1 MIRKILEHK
10 AYLFIGTLL
19 TAGVVVGITYNGI
32 VASSQNNQ
40 NVPVS
45 RFESNAQQAQD
56 FEDIK
61 NTIAGMENKI
71 EELETKV
78 ATLEDENSS
87 KTDTI
92 EGLQS
97 KVNSLERKVK
107 TKDTQISNLKEQV
120 KSVEKNSDTAK
131 IKDVEDELER
141 TKQTIEARN
150 KRISEIQTRLAEIAK
165 IPHDYL
171 TAKEFLD
178 NTQEMLEKETNPQRI
193 KEYQESIKRFQK
205 AYEEGKKLSEEE
217 TALQQELKSLLCKEI

>member
-1 MIRKILEHK
+1 MIKKILEHK

-19 TAGVVVGITYNGI
+19 TAGVVVGITYNSI

-40 NVPVS
+40 NVSVS
-45 RFESNAQQAQD
+45 RFESNAQQTQD

-61 NTIAGMENKI
+61 NAIVGMQSKI

-120 KSVEKNSDTAK
+120 KSVEENSDTAK
-131 IKDVEDELER
+131 IKEVEDELQR
-141 TKQTIEARN
+141 TKQTIETRN
-150 KRISEIQTRLAEIAK
+150 KRISEIEPRRDELSKMPQDHLAIQETLNEIQQLLETEKNPFAIESLQQNLKLFQDRYEKAKKVDEEIAQ
-165 IPHDYL
+165 L
-171 TAKEFLD
+171 RE
-178 NTQEMLEKETNPQRI
+178 EM
-193 KEYQESIKRFQK
+193 
-205 AYEEGKKLSEEE
+205 
-217 TALQQELKSLLCKEI
+217 KSLLCEEL